1 MNHRFRRLSRALIA
15 TGVAASAAVL
25 FAGPASAHVK
35 VSGVDVTQGGYG
47 LLTFRVPS
55 ESATASTTEIDITF
69 PSDTPLISVD
79 TKPKPGW
86 TATIKNKP
94 LATPMTDDDGAKV
107 TQYVSE
113 VDFKA
118 TAPNAGIPAGYFDTF
133 DLEAGALPDKPQI
146 SFPTL
151 QTYSDGST
159 VNWNEYSSDGGKTEP
174 DHPAPTLALVSD
186 NAAASSSSSSTPA
199 WPGWTGFGL
208 GIAAVILAAGALL
221 RSGRKNT
228 AS

>member
-1 MNHRFRRLSRALIA
+1 MFVRKSLLTGSAVAIA
-15 TGVAASAAVL
+15 CAVA
-25 FAGPASAHVK
+25 FAGPAAAHVK

-55 ESATASTTEIDITF
+55 ESDTASTTEIAITF

-79 TKPKPGW
+79 TQPKPGW
-86 TATIKNKP
+86 TATIQTKQ
-94 LATPMTDDDGAKV
+94 LATPLTDDDGDKV
-107 TQYVSE
+107 NQYVSE

-118 TAPNAGIPAGYFDTF
+118 TDPSAAIPPNHFDTF
-133 DLEAGALPDKPQI
+133 NLEAGQLPDKPQI

-159 VNWNEYSSDGGKTEP
+159 VNWNEFSADGKTEP
-174 DHPAPTLALVSD
+174 EHPAPTLKLLP
-186 NAAASSSSSSTPA
+186 AAEGAATTASSNSSSTPA

-208 GIAAVILAAGALL
+208 GIAALLLSVGAVL
-221 RSGRKNT
+221 RSNRKT
-228 AS
+228 A